1 MTTTTTVTFLYQE
14 KYNLRAQIFDNE
26 PWFCLKDI
34 CDVLC
39 VKSKELSLVQMD
51 EKEGVK
57 NVTPTCGDMQQ
68 QTFINEPNLYRVI
81 FSRNGS
87 EIQPFQHWILNQVL
101 PAIRGKGTYLVAQRR
116 SGEFAA
122 QDVQNLKYLIN
133 LMTNHMQHKE
143 SWSHAIWFCLRQATS
158 VPSPQL
164 FAVSDLPALTNE
176 CRRIIRITSMLQN
189 FIHAVE
195 TGMIKRVVRNG
206 ESAESFIDEM
216 HTHFI
221 DLLPNEAAGREK
233 LAAFEENALN
243 RLQSRLP

>member
-14 KYNLRAQIFDNE
+14 NYNVRAQIFDNE

-39 VKSKELSLVQMD
+39 VESIELSLVQMD

-57 NVTPTCGDMQQ
+57 NVIPTCGDMQQ
-68 QTFINEPNLYRVI
+68 QIFINEPNLYRVI

-87 EIQPFQHWILNQVL
+87 EIQQFQHWIFNQVL
-101 PAIRGKGTYLVAQRR
+101 PSIRGKGTYLTVPRR
-116 SGEFAA
+116 PGEF
-122 QDVQNLKYLIN
+122 DIKDMKNIKYLIY

-164 FAVSDLPALTNE
+164 FAISDLPALTNE
-176 CRRIIRITSMLQN
+176 CRRIMRITGMLQN

-221 DLLPNEAAGREK
+221 DLLRNEATGREK
-233 LAAFEENALN
+233 LEAFEENALN
-243 RLQSRLP
+243 RLQNRLP